1 MQSAD
6 IIEYSLELSSL
17 KKRSVTY
24 PKYLVQGVLLHGGLK
39 IKNLQV
45 FFHSIT
51 EENLQ
56 TQQACASHMGVRRP
70 V

>member
-24 PKYLVQGVLLHGGLK
+24 PKYPSAGCFITWWTKNQTSTGVL
-39 IKNLQV
+39 
-45 FFHSIT
+45 S
-51 EENLQ
+51 
-56 TQQACASHMGVRRP
+56 
-70 V
+70 